1 MKKII
6 LNHSLTPSCLSE
18 INQDLSTL
26 LSEQDPEESKFLAL
40 ATQRDDFIQKYL
52 RELDNN
58 TKQEFVKAEIE
69 VNGVL
74 VASAN
79 QLFKASL
86 NQLSGLVRGRK
97 AVEKYK

>member
-1 MKKII
+1 MKKLI
-6 LNHSLTPSCLSE
+6 LDHSYTPSFLKK
-18 INQDLSTL
+18 INQDLCAL
-26 LSEQDPEESKFLAL
+26 LVEQDPEESKFLEL
-40 ATQRDDFIQKYL
+40 ATQRDDFIQKHL
-52 RELDNN
+52 SELDNK

-97 AVEKYK
+97 AIKKYT

>member
-6 LNHSLTPSCLSE
+6 LNHSLTPSFLSQ
-18 INQDLSTL
+18 INQDLSNL
-26 LSEQDPEESKFLAL
+26 LLEQDPEESKFLEL
-40 ATQRDDFIQKYL
+40 ATQRDDFIQKHL
-52 RELDNN
+52 SELDNK

>member
-1 MKKII
+1 LKKII
-6 LNHSLTPSCLSE
+6 LNHSLTPSFLSQ
-18 INQDLSTL
+18 INQDLTTL
-26 LSEQDPEESKFLAL
+26 LLEQDPDESKFLEL
-40 ATQRDDFIQKYL
+40 ATKRDDLIQKHL
-52 RELDNN
+52 SELDYK